1 MNFEFKNVKYLEVD
15 LEIGIDV
22 RRMRWKIRIKNDLKI
37 GRSNRSTFA
46 EAEVS

>member
-1 MNFEFKNVKYLEVD
+1 MNFKFQNVKYFEVY
-15 LEIGIDV
+15 LGIGIDV

-37 GRSNRSTFA
+37 SRSNRSTFA

>member
-1 MNFEFKNVKYLEVD
+1 MNFKFQNVKYSEVY
-15 LEIGIDV
+15 LEIAIDV
-22 RRMRWKIRIKNDLKI
+22 RRMRWKIRIRNDLKI